1 MTDAKQTGSKAMEVR
16 FFKLRQDSST
26 SRCVGLSGLRT
37 LMATPADRRMADGNR
52 AIRGSR
58 FCGLPEE
65 AEIDRQP
72 RTGSMRGRKQKA
84 RHERKVID
92 EEAEFRLTSAPMR
105 RTVKRKSEE
114 KHVSRR
120 KQCGFGEE
128 SSGQE
133 ANEIGRASCRERA

>member
-1 MTDAKQTGSKAMEVR
+1 MR
-16 FFKLRQDSST
+16 W
-26 SRCVGLSGLRT
+26 VG
-37 LMATPADRRMADGNR
+37 
-52 AIRGSR
+52 GSR

-72 RTGSMRGRKQKA
+72 RTGSMRGSKQKA

-120 KQCGFGEE
+120 KQSGFGKE

-133 ANEIGRASCRERA
+133 ANGQCELEQRSQPGEKLRNREAG